1 MINIIPAIDIIDGKC
16 VRLTKGDYHSAK
28 VYDDNPVDTALRLQD
43 AGCRRLHL
51 VDLDGAKA
59 SHIINYHVLERIAN
73 ATNLTIDFGGGLKHD
88 DDIRI
93 AFDSGAA
100 MVTCGSIA
108 VKSPEL
114 LCNWIKHYGAQ
125 RIILGADARNGKV
138 SISGWTSDSNHDL
151 VPFITDWHDKGISTV
166 IATDINADGTLCGPS
181 FDMYRHIQ
189 AEIKDIDII
198 ASGGVGSIAD
208 LHALNEIGLSGVIVG
223 KALYEGR
230 ITYKDIEQ
238 FNI

>member
-16 VRLTKGDYHSAK
+16 VRLTKGDYYSAK
-28 VYDDNPVDTALRLQD
+28 VYANNPIDVALQLQD
-43 AGCRRLHL
+43 AGCQRLHL

-59 SHIINYHVLERIAN
+59 SHIINYRILERIAN
-73 ATNLTIDFGGGLKHD
+73 ATNLIIDFGGGLKHD

-93 AFDSGAA
+93 AFDSGAS

-114 LCNWIKHYGAQ
+114 LCRWIKHYGAQ

-138 SISGWTSDSNHDL
+138 AISGWTSDSDHDL

-189 AEIKDIDII
+189 AEIQTIDII
-198 ASGGVGSIAD
+198 ASGGVGNIAD
-208 LHALNEIGLSGVIVG
+208 LHALNEIGLNGVIVG